1 MSLMTGAEYIESL
14 RKLNTRVYMFG
25 EKVDNWVD
33 HPIIRPSINC
43 VAQTYELAQDP
54 EYADLMTAKSSI
66 TGKTVN
72 RFTHLHQSTEDL
84 IKKVKMQRLL
94 GQKTASCFQRCVGM
108 DAFNAV
114 YSTTFEIDE
123 KYGTAYHQRFVKFLE
138 MVQEEDLVVD
148 GAMTDPKGD
157 RSKAP
162 HAQADPDLYV
172 HITERREDGIV
183 VCGAK
188 AHQTGSINSH
198 WHIIMP
204 TIAMGEED
212 ADYAVSFAC
221 PSDAEG
227 LFMIYGRQSCDTRKL
242 EEGADVDLGN
252 KAFGGQEAL
261 VVFDHV
267 FIPYEYVFMAGEYDF
282 AGMMVERFAGY
293 HRQSYGGCKV
303 GVGDVV
309 IGAAAVAAEY
319 NGAEKASAVKDK
331 LIEMTHL
338 NETLYCCGI
347 ACSSQ
352 GQRTKAG
359 NYQIDLLLANVC
371 KQNVTRFPYE
381 IVRLAE
387 DIAGGLM
394 VTMPSEKDF
403 KSDTAAGRNGET
415 IGQICSKYF
424 VGRPGVS
431 TEDRMRILRFLENIC
446 LGASAVGYRTES
458 MHGAGS
464 PQAQRIMI
472 ARQGNIQGKKEL
484 AKQIAG
490 IKG

>member
-25 EKVDNWVD
+25 EKIENWVD
-33 HPIIRPSINC
+33 HPVIRPSINC
-43 VAQTYELAQDP
+43 VAMTYELAQNP

-72 RFTHLHQSTEDL
+72 RFTHLHQSTDDL

-114 YSTTFEIDE
+114 YSTTYEIDE
-123 KYGTAYHQRFVKFLE
+123 KYGTEYNGRFLKFLE

-157 RSKAP
+157 RAKAP
-162 HAQADPDLYV
+162 HEQADPDLYV
-172 HITERREDGIV
+172 HIVERREDGII

-204 TIAMGEED
+204 TIAMREAD

-252 KAFGGQEAL
+252 KQFGGQEAL

-267 FIPYEYVFMAGEYDF
+267 FIPNEYIFMAGEYDF

-352 GQRTKAG
+352 GQQTKAG

-403 KSDTAAGRNGET
+403 NSATVAGRNGET
-415 IGQICSKYF
+415 IGEICNKYF
-424 VGRPGVS
+424 AGRPEVS

-458 MHGAGS
+458 LHGAGS

-472 ARQGNIQGKKEL
+472 GRQGNIQGKKEL
-484 AKQIAG
+484 AKRIAG
-490 IKG
+490 IEK

>member
-1 MSLMTGAEYIESL
+1 MALMTGKEYIDSL

-25 EKVDNWVD
+25 EKIENWVD
-33 HPIIRPSINC
+33 HPMIRPSINC
-43 VAQTYELAQDP
+43 VAMTYGAAHDP
-54 EYADLMTAKSSI
+54 QYADLMTVTSSL
-66 TGKTVN
+66 TGHKIN
-72 RFTHLHQSTEDL
+72 RFTHLHQSTTDL
-84 IKKVKMQRLL
+84 MNKVKMQRLL

-114 YSTTFEIDE
+114 YSTTYEIDE
-123 KYGTAYHQRFVKFLE
+123 AYGTRYHDNFTKFLV
-138 MVQEEDLVVD
+138 MVQDNDLTVD

-162 HAQADPDLYV
+162 HQQADPDMFV
-172 HITERREDGIV
+172 HVVERREDGIV

-188 AHQTGSINSH
+188 CHQTGSVNSH
-198 WHIIMP
+198 WHIFMP
-204 TIAMGEED
+204 TIAMGE
-212 ADYAVSFAC
+212 ADKDWAVSFAC
-221 PSDAEG
+221 PTDAEG
-227 LFMIYGRQSCDTRKL
+227 MYMIYGRQSCDTRKM

-252 KAFGGQEAL
+252 KKFGGQEAL
-261 VVFDHV
+261 VVLDHV
-267 FIPYEYVFMAGEYDF
+267 FIPNEYIFLNGEHEF

-309 IGAAAVAAEY
+309 IGATALAAEY
-319 NGAEKASAVKDK
+319 NGAEKASMVKDK

-347 ACSSQ
+347 ACSAE
-352 GQRTKAG
+352 GKPTKAG

-387 DIAGGLM
+387 DVAGGLM

-403 KSDTAAGRNGET
+403 RSDMVVGRNGET
-415 IGQICSKYF
+415 IGDICNKF
-424 VGRPGVS
+424 FKTKEDVP
-431 TEDRMRILRFLENIC
+431 TQDRMRVLRFLENIC
-446 LGASAVGYRTES
+446 LGSAAVGYRTES

-472 ARQGNIQGKKEL
+472 ARQCNMEGKKKM
-484 AKQIAG
+484 AKEIAG
-490 IKG
+490 ITE